1 MKGAGH
7 SSGNSAQPGL
17 LGEVPCSPFP
27 SCLLFLILPP
37 APSRKHPEDFTCH
50 SDHVSVGGR
59 NGSTLLFGPERSTK
73 YGQGRQVPRA
83 RSSLGLWWVFL
94 LLLSYNPWQ
103 VGCGAHRHWG
113 ICIFVPVP
121 LDAAASGRPAPT
133 PLGYILL
140 LRLYF
145 NKKNL
150 LTMQVGSCIPL
161 LVS

>member
-1 MKGAGH
+1 MPSEPKKE
-7 SSGNSAQPGL
+7 GNEGCWPFLWELCPAW

-37 APSRKHPEDFTCH
+37 RNIPRTSPVTLIM
-50 SDHVSVGGR
+50 SLWVGEMAVQ
-59 NGSTLLFGPERSTK
+59 FGPVRSTK

-94 LLLSYNPWQ
+94 LLLSYSPWQ

-121 LDAAASGRPAPT
+121 LDAAASGRPAPP

-140 LRLYF
+140 LRIYF
-145 NKKNL
+145 NKKIFL
-150 LTMQVGSCIPL
+150 PCR
-161 LVS
+161 